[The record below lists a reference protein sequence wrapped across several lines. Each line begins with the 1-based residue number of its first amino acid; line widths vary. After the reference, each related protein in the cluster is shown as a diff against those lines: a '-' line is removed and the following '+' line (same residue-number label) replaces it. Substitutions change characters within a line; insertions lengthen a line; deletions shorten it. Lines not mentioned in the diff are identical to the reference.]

1 MRSDKLLTV
10 VSENLFSDENNWR
23 NDYPDEDDSE
33 RENHFSCSDSEE
45 EDLSHSN
52 APYRHRELCYGQQEK
67 VAFIFMVQL
76 KFTVQLLST
85 WS

>member
-1 MRSDKLLTV
+1 LTA
-10 VSENLFSDENNWR
+10 VSEYLFSDENNWR